1 MPIHR
6 ISSFL
11 GVALA
16 LAMTPWALASGAEPA
31 KPRRVVIVTPSKSD
45 GRLAA
50 TREAIG
56 FWKRTFAE
64 LKLDQ
69 PMVETELLVAPPIT
83 PALEAYTRDIWRL
96 AGKTVSPLQH
106 PPPPPRLTE
115 LDAEVVVFF
124 SVQRIYSFAW
134 PFADNTRYFVG
145 IQSNTLTPMTLSNVP
160 RNVIAHELG
169 HVLGLR
175 HNGYTK
181 TLMCG
186 PCETKVYVS
195 EQPTFFPLTATDL
208 DRLRKIHGG
217 IRN

>member
-1 MPIHR
+1 MPIQR
-6 ISSFL
+6 VSRFFA
-11 GVALA
+11 VALA
-16 LAMTPWALASGAEPA
+16 LALAPYTLAAGAEPA
-31 KPRRVVIVTPSKSD
+31 TPRRVIIVTPSQSD

-50 TREAIG
+50 TRDALQ
-56 FWKRTFAE
+56 FWKRTFSE

-69 PMVETELLVAPPIT
+69 PLAEAQVLTAPRII

-96 AGKTVSPLQH
+96 AGKTVTPLQH
-106 PPPPPRLTE
+106 PRPPAPLTE

-134 PFADNTRYFVG
+134 PFGENARYFVG
-145 IQSNTLTPMTLSNVP
+145 IQTDKLTPMTLSNVP

-208 DRLRKIHGG
+208 DRLRRVHEGK
-217 IRN
+217 N